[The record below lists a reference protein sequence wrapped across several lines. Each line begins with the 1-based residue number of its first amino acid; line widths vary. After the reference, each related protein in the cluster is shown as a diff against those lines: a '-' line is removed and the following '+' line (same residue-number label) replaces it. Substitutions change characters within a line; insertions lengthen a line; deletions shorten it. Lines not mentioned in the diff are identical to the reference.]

1 MASVVM
7 ISANFHP
14 YLGGAEKQAL
24 GLSRA
29 LCDRGVEVTVLTRR
43 LPGLAREETVDGVV
57 IRRLPA
63 WGRGLVDSTVFM
75 VSAFLWLLAH
85 PRRFDAVH
93 VHLASS
99 PALAASLAGRLLG
112 KRVVVK
118 LGGGKGIGE
127 LAVSETT
134 RAGRLK
140 LRALCLLRP
149 RFVTVN
155 RELVGELA
163 EHGLGSADVVI
174 VPNGVDSN
182 AYHPPA
188 PDAKAELRA
197 ELKWPGGLCFLYVG
211 RLAVEKRLDVFIE
224 QLGLALREKPADAF
238 AVLVGKGEMEPR
250 IREAAA
256 AAGLADRVHFLPPTP
271 EIGRL
276 YRAADVFVLPSISEG
291 LSNALLVAMA
301 TGLAV
306 LASRVGGIP
315 DAVADGDSG
324 FLFEPQDIPA
334 FRQALMRFLEDPAL
348 AEKMGR
354 RARADILAH
363 YNLSAVAQRY
373 LELYGFQPS

>member
-1 MASVVM
+1 M

-24 GLSRA
+24 ELSRA
-29 LCDRGVEVTVLTRR
+29 LCERGVEVTVLTRC

-75 VSAFLWLLAH
+75 IGAFFWLLKH
-85 PRRFDAVH
+85 PRRFDAIH
-93 VHLASS
+93 VHLAGS

-140 LRALCLLRP
+140 LKALCRLRP

-163 EHGLGSADVVI
+163 EHGLGAAEVVI
-174 VPNGVDSN
+174 VPNGVDSR
-182 AYHPPA
+182 AYHPA
-188 PDAKAELRA
+188 IADEKAALRKELG
-197 ELKWPGGLCFLYVG
+197 WPGGLCFLYVG
-211 RLAVEKRLDVFIE
+211 RLAVEKRLDMFLE
-224 QLGLALREKPADAF
+224 QLGLALSKRPADAF
-238 AVLVGKGEMEPR
+238 VALIGKGEMEPR
-250 IREAAA
+250 IREAAE
-256 AAGLADRVHFLPPTP
+256 AAGLSKRVLFLPPTP
-271 EIGRL
+271 SISRL

-291 LSNALLVAMA
+291 LSNALLEAMA
-301 TGLAV
+301 SGLAV

-315 DAVADGDSG
+315 DAVADGGSG
-324 FLFEPQDIPA
+324 LLFDAQDIPA
-334 FRQALMRFLEDPAL
+334 LREGLTRFLTEPGL
-348 AEKMGR
+348 AKRMGR
-354 RARADILAH
+354 KAREDVLAR
-363 YNLSAVAQRY
+363 YDLSAVAQRY
-373 LELYGFQPS
+373 LELYGFQSS